1 MKVVWISAYW
11 KSGVKVSPSAAGGL
25 KVNQEILGRL
35 QRLADVI
42 EIQSSDLPSLADSHR
57 EVEVKYA
64 SPLRFWYLVFEL
76 RLLFTLVQLTLS
88 FRPHWVFV
96 SKFEGPPLRVALLA
110 RLFGKYRI
118 ATSFYHWSY
127 GFSVKET
134 YGKLRYELGR
144 GRVGSA
150 LAAIEE
156 HLGVWSLRFVDVVYC
171 LTDFSKS
178 QLNHLTSI
186 SGDRVVMT
194 HGLGV
199 DVDVIRSCLPRE
211 AGLDA
216 IMIGRISREKGAFDL
231 IEIWEKVV
239 REVPSAKVGV
249 IGAKTSEFDQWAAQ
263 LKTSQM
269 EGNITY
275 LGTGLPQEDVYGL
288 TKGAKLF
295 VFPTHIEGWGIA
307 FAEAICCGLPIVSY
321 DISPLNTFGAEGIE
335 FVPYLDKA
343 EFAGR
348 IIELLNDVSKRKEM
362 SESNLKYADRFKTWQ
377 EVTELVFAAMR
388 ERTPVPICR

>member
-1 MKVVWISAYW
+1 MRIVWVSAYW

-25 KVNQEILGRL
+25 RVNQEILRRL
-35 QRLADVI
+35 QRSADVI
-42 EIQSSDLPSLADSHR
+42 EIQSSDLPSVADKHR
-57 EVEVKYA
+57 EVEVRYD

-76 RLLFTLVQLTLS
+76 RLLFALVQLTLS

-96 SKFEGPPLRVALLA
+96 SKFEGSPLRVALHA

-118 ATSFYHWSY
+118 ATFFYHWSY

-134 YGKLRYELGR
+134 YGKLRHELGR
-144 GRVGSA
+144 GRAGSI
-150 LAAIEE
+150 LAAIEA
-156 HLGVWSLRFVDVVYC
+156 HLGAWSLRFVDVVYC

-178 QLNHLTSI
+178 QLKHLTAI
-186 SGDRVVMT
+186 SDDRIVMT

-199 DVDVIRSCLPRE
+199 DVDVIRSCPPQE

-216 IMIGRISREKGAFDL
+216 IMIGRISREKGVFDL

-239 REVPSAKVGV
+239 RELPSAKVGV
-249 IGAKTSEFDQWAAQ
+249 IGAKTNEFDQWISQ
-263 LKTSQM
+263 LRTSQM
-269 EGNITY
+269 EGNIRY

-335 FVPYLDKA
+335 FIPYLDKA

-348 IIELLNDVSKRKEM
+348 IIELLNDVGKRKGM
-362 SESNLKYADRFKTWQ
+362 SESNLNYAACFKTWQ
-377 EVTELVFAAMR
+377 EITELVFAAMR
-388 ERTPVPICR
+388 ERTPIPI